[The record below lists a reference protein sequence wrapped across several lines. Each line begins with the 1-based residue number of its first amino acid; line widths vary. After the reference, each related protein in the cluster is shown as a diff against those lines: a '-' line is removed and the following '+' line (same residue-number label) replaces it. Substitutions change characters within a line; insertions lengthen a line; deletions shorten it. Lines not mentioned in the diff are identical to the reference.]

1 MFSMHSV
8 PVALSFLFILMC
20 VKRRRLC
27 FRGARVYA
35 PDVVCG
41 TEGVGVG
48 ANVAGVQ
55 WLC

>member
-1 MFSMHSV
+1 MHSV